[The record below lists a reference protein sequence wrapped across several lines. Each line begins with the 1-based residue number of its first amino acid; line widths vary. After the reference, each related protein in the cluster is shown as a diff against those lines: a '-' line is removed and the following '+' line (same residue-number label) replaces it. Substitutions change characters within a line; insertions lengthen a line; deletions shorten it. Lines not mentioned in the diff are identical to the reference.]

1 MSEQRVVVFDL
12 GGVLVES
19 AGRFALMALVPHL
32 HEEALVLDR
41 WHRSSAVALFERGRI
56 TPQQF
61 AASFAE
67 EWGIQI
73 SPSEFLSA
81 FAAWI
86 RDLYPGASSLVQALR
101 ARHRVGCL
109 SNTNA
114 VHWARLTDAQAVFDF
129 CFASHLTGYMKPDR
143 QAYEHALQQLDSP
156 PENVYFFDDLEP
168 NVVAAASLGINAFRG
183 VAEATAAARAAG
195 LLPHGYASYLPEA
208 SSTVG
213 KNAAVDQAGRD
224 DTGDA

>member
-1 MSEQRVVVFDL
+1 MSKQRVVVFDL

-19 AGRFALMALVPHL
+19 AGSFALMALVPHL

-67 EWGIQI
+67 EWDIQV
-73 SPSEFLSA
+73 SPSEFLST

-86 RDLYPGASSLVQALR
+86 RGLYPGASSLVQALR

-114 VHWARLTDAQAVFDF
+114 VHWARLTDAQAMFEF
-129 CFASHLTGYMKPDR
+129 CFASHLTGHMKPDR
-143 QAYEHALQQLDSP
+143 QAYEHALQKLGSP
-156 PENVYFFDDLEP
+156 AENVYFFDDLER
-168 NVVAAASLGINAFRG
+168 NVVAATSLGINAFHVRG

-195 LLPHGYASYLPEA
+195 LLPHGYA
-208 SSTVG
+208 
-213 KNAAVDQAGRD
+213 
-224 DTGDA
+224 

>member
-1 MSEQRVVVFDL
+1 MSKQRVVVFDL

-67 EWGIQI
+67 EWDIQV
-73 SPSEFLSA
+73 SLSEFLST

-86 RDLYPGASSLVQALR
+86 RGLYPGASSLVQALR

-114 VHWARLTDAQAVFDF
+114 VHWARLTDAQAMFEF
-129 CFASHLTGYMKPDR
+129 CFASHLTGHMKPDR
-143 QAYEHALQQLDSP
+143 QAYEHALQKLGSP
-156 PENVYFFDDLEP
+156 AENVYFFDDLER
-168 NVVAAASLGINAFRG
+168 NVVAATSLGINAFHVRG

-195 LLPHGYASYLPEA
+195 LLPHGYA
-208 SSTVG
+208 
-213 KNAAVDQAGRD
+213 
-224 DTGDA
+224 

>member
-1 MSEQRVVVFDL
+1 MSKQRVVVFDL

-67 EWGIQI
+67 EWDIQV
-73 SPSEFLSA
+73 SPSEFLST

-86 RDLYPGASSLVQALR
+86 RGLYPGASSLVQALR

-114 VHWARLTDAQAVFDF
+114 VHWARLTDAQAMFEF
-129 CFASHLTGYMKPDR
+129 CFASHLTGHMKPDR
-143 QAYEHALQQLDSP
+143 QAYEHALQKLGSP
-156 PENVYFFDDLEP
+156 AENVYFFDDLER
-168 NVVAAASLGINAFRG
+168 NVVAATSLGINAFHVRG

-195 LLPHGYASYLPEA
+195 LLPHGYA
-208 SSTVG
+208 
-213 KNAAVDQAGRD
+213 
-224 DTGDA
+224 